1 VDGHY
6 GVAAAVDGGFDETHC
21 CFLSALLIL
30 VVWFVEG
37 WVILVCFWFWTVL
50 EEVGIEKIDEDK
62 DGLR

>member
-30 VVWFVEG
+30 VVWFVG
-37 WVILVCFWFWTVL
+37 GLGYSGLLLVLDC
-50 EEVGIEKIDEDK
+50 VG
-62 DGLR
+62 GGSFPRSLGP